1 MKDFTESV
9 REIARSLIRQYLPS
23 NRNIDFGD
31 NCRSE
36 EIANKVKSEIAKRLP
51 KEKGH
56 NLEDRNL
63 ILSSHSISNRF
74 FIYSTPN
81 AFLTSDIAWL

>member
-63 ILSSHSISNRF
+63 IVAEKIGYNQAISDVKK
-74 FIYSTPN
+74 
-81 AFLTSDIAWL
+81 ALGVE

>member
-63 ILSSHSISNRF
+63 IVAEKIGYNQAISEVKK
-74 FIYSTPN
+74 
-81 AFLTSDIAWL
+81 ALGVE